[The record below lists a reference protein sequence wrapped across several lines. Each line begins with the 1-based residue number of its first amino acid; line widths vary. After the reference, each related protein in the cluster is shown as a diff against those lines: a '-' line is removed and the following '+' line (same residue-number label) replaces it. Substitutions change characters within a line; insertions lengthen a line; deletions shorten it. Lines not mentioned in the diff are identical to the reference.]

1 MLLVY
6 QPAKLQVF
14 QRNSVYER
22 EREREREWETIERMN
37 YFRKIAFEH
46 FYTLKVLEQIVMMV
60 MVIMMVILYGND
72 GK

>member
-1 MLLVY
+1 
-6 QPAKLQVF
+6 
-14 QRNSVYER
+14 
-22 EREREREWETIERMN
+22 MN

-46 FYTLKVLEQIVMMV
+46 FYTLKVYEQIVMMV